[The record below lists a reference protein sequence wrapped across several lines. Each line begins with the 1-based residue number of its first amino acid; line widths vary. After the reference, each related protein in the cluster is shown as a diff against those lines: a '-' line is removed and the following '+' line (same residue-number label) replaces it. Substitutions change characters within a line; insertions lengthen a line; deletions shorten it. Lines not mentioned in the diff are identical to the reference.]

1 MNNTTTSQMI
11 CQEVD
16 EILQDKSKNGKLRPW
31 RPKKVRSLIL
41 ADSYERIGNEV
52 AEEYRERGVHRRYTM
67 QKVYVTNDKG
77 FVINIRKIQKGI
89 GLYDEDGKR
98 VVDYVG
104 RAENVRNCGT
114 YLEFS
119 NLVDGRQ
126 TLKTAN
132 FCRVPLCP
140 MCQWRKS
147 LKVFCNV
154 SKIMDEAEAREPN
167 FVPLFL
173 TLTVKNC
180 AIDSLSETLDSLLPA
195 WNLFLSQGQIK
206 PIVKGW
212 FRALEVT
219 YNEKEKT
226 FHPHIHAIVLVDKS
240 YFKSEKYLQTS
251 DFVKI
256 WRRSAKLDY
265 DPICDIRR
273 TKTPKGQRKE
283 VAEVAKYTLK
293 DSEIFKKGLAKDKTD
308 ELVKSM
314 SQAFHGRQ
322 LYAFGGLMS
331 KIAKEM
337 KTDKPD
343 EGDLV
348 HVDGKVR
355 ADLVVSVKRYQW
367 NFGRA
372 NYFRVGRED

>member
-1 MNNTTTSQMI
+1 MNDFTTSNTI

-31 RPKKVRSLIL
+31 RPKKIRSLVL
-41 ADSYERIGNEV
+41 ADSYGRIGNEV

-89 GLYDEDGKR
+89 GLYDKDGKR

-104 RAENVRNCGT
+104 RAKNVRDCGT
-114 YLEFS
+114 YLEF
-119 NLVDGRQ
+119 NELVNKSLS
-126 TLKTAN
+126 LKMAN
-132 FCRVPLCP
+132 FCNAPLCP

-154 SKIMDEAEAREPN
+154 SKIMDKVEELQPDY
-167 FVPLFL
+167 VPLFL
-173 TLTVKNC
+173 TLTVQNC
-180 AIDSLSETLDSLLPA
+180 GSDELSGVLDNLLPA
-195 WNLFLSQGQIK
+195 WNDFLKQRQIS
-206 PIVKGW
+206 PIIKGW

-219 YNEKEKT
+219 YNEKDKT
-226 FHPHIHAIVLVDKS
+226 FHPHIHAILLVDKS

-256 WRRSAKLDY
+256 WRRSARLDY

-293 DSEIFKKGLAKDKTD
+293 DVEIFKRGMAKDKTD
-308 ELVKSM
+308 EIVKSL
-314 SQAFHGRQ
+314 SQAFHGRR

-337 KTDKPD
+337 KASKPD
-343 EGDLV
+343 EGDLIN
-348 HVDGKVR
+348 VDGKVR

-372 NYFRVGRED
+372 NYFRVG